1 MIHDIMEMIRLP
13 LHYHISE
20 QNGEKMKLID
30 RGSEAVWETGDLFLL
45 EFVPYALL
53 SILLIIG

>member
-1 MIHDIMEMIRLP
+1 MEMIRLP

-45 EFVPYALL
+45 EFVPYAIL